1 MVNYMYEPVLTEY
14 GAFKY
19 NLLKQ
24 LNKFI
29 GKVRSHEGFHGDR
42 DVFWILGFRESSLH
56 HLQTNNKSAV
66 TCDFQQCGIL
76 TNEDSNEPVQPCFKL
91 RNSK

>member
-1 MVNYMYEPVLTEY
+1 MYEPVLTEY

-29 GKVRSHEGFHGDR
+29 GKVRSHEGFHSDR
-42 DVFWILGFRESSLH
+42 DVFWILGFRQSSLH
-56 HLQTNNKSAV
+56 HLQTNNKSLFYYPIYQGSYRQV
-66 TCDFQQCGIL
+66 WVKFKDFSSL
-76 TNEDSNEPVQPCFKL
+76 SNSFQGLKI
-91 RNSK
+91 